1 MKRKNRFFVTIMLIA
16 LLTVILLPTV
26 AMAAENQL
34 NATTSQSEAGLQD
47 LARVPAG
54 EELPRYIDDIGLLT
68 SEQAESLTAKLD
80 EISERNQFDTVVA
93 VVPALDYREARLYA
107 ADFFEQNGFG
117 YGNDIDGAIL
127 LLAMEDR
134 DFGFASFGYGLDVF
148 TPYGQDYLDS
158 LFLPYLKEDQYYEAF
173 MSYADAVDD
182 FIAKANSGT
191 PYDKGNIPKN
201 PEEVRKY
208 RFIGGA
214 IALALALIIAFSV
227 TGVWRGQLIS
237 VRKENLAN
245 VYFREGSMA
254 LTDQRDI
261 FLHRHVQKVKRETSS
276 SGGGGSFSSSSG
288 RSATG
293 HSGKF

>member
-1 MKRKNRFFVTIMLIA
+1 M
-16 LLTVILLPTV
+16 
-26 AMAAENQL
+26 
-34 NATTSQSEAGLQD
+34 
-47 LARVPAG
+47 
-54 EELPRYIDDIGLLT
+54 
-68 SEQAESLTAKLD
+68 
-80 EISERNQFDTVVA
+80 
-93 VVPALDYREARLYA
+93 VPALDYREARLYA